1 MTIQELRSALRVEGG
16 TLVVTPATLNSADV
30 TRVLEEYFAGA
41 RLAVGG
47 ATIASGPGDPFVL
60 VRGTVR
66 LLGVDVTG
74 AEIRFFVDAG
84 VAQLTLGGSL
94 PAGWTFADSFPSL
107 TGDPLGTLRLG
118 SATVALASAAGAGQ
132 GLVLDAG
139 YPLPAAW
146 EVLRWFAD
154 PGGAARISGPVE
166 IDGGE
171 PVATLSVSPAIRAS
185 LGGYLSVD
193 LTLQHLAR
201 TFRRPSA
208 RPGMGLGDISVL
220 APAPASA
227 ERMVAAIAR
236 LSGSLSFT
244 RGGSRVDVPLAAY
257 LGGEASV
264 LRFRMDTA
272 EAFDF
277 AFSEIA
283 HWVNGADLG
292 TEALPSF
299 YRPPGGLTLHAVEFA
314 VGLRT
319 RSLEYISLAIQS
331 TTPWTVI
338 EGVLVVEQVGASLLV
353 LRPGA
358 DLEVAATLG
367 GRVRIAGVELEVHA
381 QVPDFRI
388 EGGLAEGSSVD
399 LSPLLGGHL
408 GGDHGVPSTLTIGD
422 LRFSAH
428 PAGSEYGFHL
438 GVVGDWVIVPG
449 VSITGITMEIERRG
463 AGEDTSTAVHVEA
476 FFTVAGVG
484 MIVSAARSAEVSSGW
499 RFEGGTTPGRS
510 ISIRTLIHDLASTF
524 GVDATPPASIASATI
539 DRLHVSFDTATRAF
553 TFSCKTKLPLDSG
566 TGTGTGTEL
575 DLVVD
580 VNVEPSGT
588 GYRKT
593 FRGTVLVGRREF
605 DLVFD
610 SDPAATRF
618 LAAYENL
625 SGGSADLGT
634 LLSGIVDAPGLSA
647 LSIDLKDALLAYDDT
662 AGGTAAVL
670 FGADIGAGVDLAN
683 LPLVGRAFPSGSSL
697 TLAFQPLVAS
707 ALFSEAMLDGVRPLV
722 PAGGL
727 ALPKG
732 PLAQGL
738 TLATRLQVGA
748 QPIDL
753 SLPLTLDSG
762 GQIQH
767 TGGAAPA
774 PAGSTSAPSD
784 GTHWIKLQK
793 SFGPLHLQRIGAR
806 YDAGNLWFLL
816 DGALAAGGLTLELDG
831 LGVGVALSDIRTH
844 TFRPKFSLR
853 GISIDYTNGPV
864 EVGGSLLHLPPA
876 TPADPDE
883 YDGSAVIR
891 TSALNLFVLGSYA
904 ERNGSRSLF
913 LYGALNYPIGG
924 PPFCFVTG
932 LAAGFGFNR
941 TVRRPTLDQVA
952 TFPLVA
958 EAMSGAATPPAA
970 GTNPRSYLEE
980 KLQALH
986 EYLPVQTGSMFF
998 AVGIHFTTFKLVDSF
1013 ALVTVKVGPHV
1024 EVDVLGLSTGY
1035 LPPSRDGQPA
1045 TPVAELQ
1052 LALEASF
1059 RPDEGL
1065 LAVAAQLTRESYL
1078 LSRDCHLTGGFAFYC
1093 WFKGDHAGD
1102 FVLTVGGYHP
1112 SFRVPA
1118 HYPTVPRLG
1127 FNWQVTGDL
1136 SLKGG
1141 MYFALTAHALMA
1153 GGELEAV
1160 WESGS
1165 LRAWFR
1171 AEANFLVAWQP
1182 YHYEAGISVNMG
1194 VSYTYWFFGTHHISV
1209 DVGADLNV
1217 WGPDFSGTARVHLWI
1232 VSFTISFGA
1241 DASPPPALGW
1251 GEFSKAFLPAHDGHV
1266 AVGITAA
1273 RGLSRRMPL
1282 DGGGELWIVDPKT
1295 LVISITTPVPVTAAT
1310 AGGRAVAGPYAPVG
1324 IAPMD
1329 KRSQNVASTME
1340 IGTTHR
1346 VALAD
1351 TRAPDTESFT
1361 FKAVHGRAPAALW
1374 GNSRSPDVNA
1384 HSWVDGTVAA
1394 IDVSPA
1400 TPATPPRDA
1409 VPHRLRR
1416 ADLTYTP
1423 DVVAVAQPVR
1433 PTHRFTPGAAF
1444 DRAEFDRAAF
1454 VDAIASDTTVAAR
1467 AAFLRSLGLDP
1478 ALVTGLERTNAADFL
1493 FAPRVGRMTLA
1504 A

>member
-1 MTIQELRSALRVEGG
+1 MTFTLRGKRVRDRVERRSFVAPRLRVSGTINFQAGGRTHPLPISAEVWDLGRHWRFVAGLDGAISAAWDEIGALVGGVQLGGLLPSGLHLDDLLHFDRLYFDLDAAAPAAQKVSFAALDVRNGSPWHVLRLGASDQELTIDELLLTVSVQE
-16 TLVVTPATLNSADV
+16 P
-30 TRVLEEYFAGA
+30 FGA
-41 RLAVGG
+41 RLAQLTLEGEVAVGSAG
-47 ATIASGPGDPFVL
+47 VLEVSAHFPGLAFSAGLKEGSTLRLDEV
-60 VRGTVR
+60 VRYFAGT
-66 LLGVDVTG
+66 GVDVPAINVLELDLQTEDGDYSVAVEAEGEWRIGSLPLEVEEVRLAVAHTG
-74 AEIRFFVDAG
+74 GDTSVDAG
-84 VAQLTLGGSL
+84 G
-94 PAGWTFADSFPSL
+94 
-107 TGDPLGTLRLG
+107 
-118 SATVALASAAGAGQ
+118 
-132 GLVLDAG
+132 
-139 YPLPAAW
+139 
-146 EVLRWFAD
+146 
-154 PGGAARISGPVE
+154 
-166 IDGGE
+166 
-171 PVATLSVSPAIRAS
+171 
-185 LGGYLSVD
+185 
-193 LTLQHLAR
+193 
-201 TFRRPSA
+201 
-208 RPGMGLGDISVL
+208 
-220 APAPASA
+220 
-227 ERMVAAIAR
+227 
-236 LSGSLSFT
+236 
-244 RGGSRVDVPLAAY
+244 
-257 LGGEASV
+257 
-264 LRFRMDTA
+264 RFR
-272 EAFDF
+272 
-277 AFSEIA
+277 
-283 HWVNGADLG
+283 V
-292 TEALPSF
+292 
-299 YRPPGGLTLHAVEFA
+299 
-314 VGLRT
+314 
-319 RSLEYISLAIQS
+319 
-331 TTPWTVI
+331 
-338 EGVLVVEQVGASLLV
+338 
-353 LRPGA
+353 
-358 DLEVAATLG
+358 
-367 GRVRIAGVELEVHA
+367 AGVELFLSASH
-381 QVPDFRI
+381 
-388 EGGLAEGSSVD
+388 GGSG
-399 LSPLLGGHL
+399 
-408 GGDHGVPSTLTIGD
+408 
-422 LRFSAH
+422 R
-428 PAGSEYGFHL
+428 
-438 GVVGDWVIVPG
+438 
-449 VSITGITMEIERRG
+449 
-463 AGEDTSTAVHVEA
+463 
-476 FFTVAGVG
+476 
-484 MIVSAARSAEVSSGW
+484 GW
-499 RFEGGTTPGRS
+499 RFEGGTTEGQAIPIG
-510 ISIRTLIHDLASTF
+510 TLMQDLVRTF
-524 GVDATPPASIASATI
+524 GVDATPPASIASAVI

-553 TFSCKTKLPLDSG
+553 TFSCETKLTLDAG
-566 TGTGTGTEL
+566 KTL

-593 FRGTVLVGRREF
+593 FRGRALVGGREF

-610 SDPAATRF
+610 AAPAATRF

-707 ALFSEAMLDGVRPLV
+707 ALFSEGMLNGVRPLV

-727 ALPKG
+727 ALPQG

-753 SLPLTLDSG
+753 SLPLKLGSG
-762 GQIQH
+762 GQIEH
-767 TGGAAPA
+767 TAGASAPA
-774 PAGSTSAPSD
+774 PAGSTPAPSD

-816 DGALAAGGLTLELDG
+816 DGSLAAGGLTLELDG

-844 TFRPKFSLR
+844 TFHPKFSLR

-1035 LPPSRDGQPA
+1035 LPPSRDNHPA

-1093 WFKGDHAGD
+1093 WFKGEHAGD

-1136 SLKGG
+1136 SVKGG

-1165 LRAWFR
+1165 LSAWFR

-1241 DASPPPALGW
+1241 DASPPPALSW

-1282 DGGGELWIVDPKT
+1282 DGEGELWIVDPKT

-1409 VPHRLRR
+1409 APHRLRR

-1444 DRAEFDRAAF
+1444 DRAEFDRAVF

-1478 ALVTGLERTNAADFL
+1478 ALVTGLERTNADDFL